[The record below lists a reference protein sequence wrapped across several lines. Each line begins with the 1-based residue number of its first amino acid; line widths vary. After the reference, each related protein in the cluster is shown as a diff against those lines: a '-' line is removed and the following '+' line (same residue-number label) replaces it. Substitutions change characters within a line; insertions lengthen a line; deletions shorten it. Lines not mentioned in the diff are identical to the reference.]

1 MKFSIRTYG
10 CQMNERDSEAI
21 EALLVQNGHE
31 QTDVEAEAELVIVN
45 TCTIREKA
53 ESKALGKLG
62 ILCARKRKDPNFMV
76 GAVGCVVQRLE
87 HEILGFVPKLDF
99 AIGTRSKAFLP
110 EIIDVIKSGGGPVV
124 DCGNEV
130 EFNEKAWGEHKKG
143 ELTAFVNIILGCE
156 RRCAYCIVPSVRGVE
171 WSRNP
176 EKVLEEVQRVVD
188 IGAKEVTLLGQS
200 VLQYGVRNKTWAD
213 DYVSQRGYKE
223 PFPRLLES
231 VDSTSG
237 IERVRFISS
246 HPSRCTDEFARAM
259 AELSNVCEHI
269 HLPLQSGSDEVL
281 KRMRR
286 GYNTQRYREAVAVIR
301 KYMPDLAI
309 TTDIIVGFP
318 GETDEQ
324 FEDTKK
330 FMEEMNFDNAYIFK
344 YSTRPGTPAAEW
356 EDDVSEE
363 EKTRRNQ
370 ILLEDQNIRG
380 QKINEQLIGSS
391 VEVLVEGL
399 SKRNDQKFSGRTRTN
414 KIVIFDGIDDL
425 TVGDLVKVRI
435 LSAMPQTIYGEIE

>member
-21 EALLVQNGHE
+21 EALLIQNGHE
-31 QTDVEAEAELVIVN
+31 QTDVEADAELVIVN

-62 ILCARKRKDPNFMV
+62 ILCARKRKEPDFMV

-99 AIGTRSKAFLP
+99 AVGTRSKAFLP
-110 EIIDVIKSGGGPVV
+110 EIINVIKSGGGPVI

-130 EFNEKAWGEHKKG
+130 EFNEKAWGEHKEG

-171 WSRNP
+171 WSREP
-176 EKVLEEVQRVVD
+176 ERVLEEVQRVVSF
-188 IGAKEVTLLGQS
+188 GAKEITLLGQS
-200 VLQYGVRNKTWAD
+200 VLQYGVRNKTWDD
-213 DYVSQRGYKE
+213 DYVSKRGYKE
-223 PFPRLLES
+223 PFSRLLES
-231 VDSTSG
+231 VDSTLG
-237 IERVRFISS
+237 IERIRFISS
-246 HPSRCTDEFARAM
+246 HPSRCTDEFARAI
-259 AELSNVCEHI
+259 AELPNVCEHI

-286 GYNTQRYREAVAVIR
+286 GYDTQRYREAVILMR
-301 KYMPDLAI
+301 KYLPDFAI

-318 GETDEQ
+318 GETEEQ
-324 FEDTKK
+324 FEETRK
-330 FMEEMNFDNAYIFK
+330 FMEAMNFDNAYIFK

-363 EKTRRNQ
+363 EKMRRNQ

-380 QKINEQLIGSS
+380 QKINEQLIGSC

-425 TVGDLVKVRI
+425 KVGDLVRVRI
-435 LSAMPQTIYGEIE
+435 SSAMPQTIYGEIE